1 MISHLRHRKILII
14 KAIKLL
20 PSATLKGVDKDEL
33 NEELAEFF
41 KDRIK
46 YQLKA
51 TGMEINVISSV
62 LNRAEGLNIL
72 EIKTKAEILA
82 KFASSSD
89 GSAAIEAYKRAGN
102 ILSIE
107 EKKGQKQYAPKPSK
121 SNFETVWEETLFEAL
136 ENARNNIKNGLKKND
151 FANPLGNLITL
162 SKPVGEFFDNTQ
174 INSDNPKVRENR
186 LKLSALIVSVFEM
199 IADFSAI

>member
-1 MISHLRHRKILII
+1 
-14 KAIKLL
+14 
-20 PSATLKGVDKDEL
+20 
-33 NEELAEFF
+33 
-41 KDRIK
+41 
-46 YQLKA
+46 
-51 TGMEINVISSV
+51 MEINVISSV